1 MTSPRLRIP
10 RPIFDAMLAHARAEH
25 PNECC
30 GFLAGANGC
39 VTHRFPLVNAL
50 ASAIAYDVE
59 PRELLAAHRAMRALG
74 IGEVAVY
81 HSHPTSAPIPSAS
94 DLSRNGYG
102 ATIPHVIIGPGNEV
116 RAWWLGE
123 ASFEEAEWELGE

>member
-30 GFLAGANGC
+30 GFLAGGNGIAA
-39 VTHRFPLVNAL
+39 HHIPLVNAL
-50 ASAIAYDVE
+50 ASPIAYDVE
-59 PRELLAAHRAMRALG
+59 PRELLAVHRAMRVLG
-74 IGEVAVY
+74 IREVAVY
-81 HSHPTSAPIPSAS
+81 HSHPTSAPIPSDS
-94 DLSRNGYG
+94 DLSCNGYG
-102 ATIPHVIIGPGNEV
+102 ESIPHVIIGAGNEV

-123 ASFEEAEWELGE
+123 ASFEEAEWEVGE